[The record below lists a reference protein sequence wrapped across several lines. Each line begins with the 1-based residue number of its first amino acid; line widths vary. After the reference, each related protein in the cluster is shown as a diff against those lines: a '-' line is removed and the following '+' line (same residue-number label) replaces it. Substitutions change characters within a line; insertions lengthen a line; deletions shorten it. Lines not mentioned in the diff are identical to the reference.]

1 MRRLASLRCT
11 TFPHG
16 ESPRTFTSAFA
27 EVFRVCAEV
36 SVGKGNRRRSR
47 GFEPLTSAVRALS
60 RAARLFADAIV
71 CRTATHQHVEMEV
84 RFMLGISTR
93 A

>member
-1 MRRLASLRCT
+1 VGWGAA
-11 TFPHG
+11 
-16 ESPRTFTSAFA
+16 PRSNIIMSGIKT
-27 EVFRVCAEV
+27 VRVVGLIFLLPSNTV
-36 SVGKGNRRRSR
+36 STAI
-47 GFEPLTSAVRALS
+47 EPLTSAVRALS

>member
-1 MRRLASLRCT
+1 MSCY
-11 TFPHG
+11 
-16 ESPRTFTSAFA
+16 SATEEITPERADFLV
-27 EVFRVCAEV
+27 ER
-36 SVGKGNRRRSR
+36 R

-60 RAARLFADAIV
+60 RAAGLFADAIV